1 MAAGG
6 GSAAPLRGAA
16 GARAAADRLVARLQ
30 RQLADADRRRL
41 EAEEAIDTLVGDA
54 EVGARI
60 RCLLPAL
67 AALVAGRAPTWLQ
80 KLRRNFALH
89 AAAPGA
95 RILVAKA
102 AELRA
107 AQQGPRLERAAV
119 ATGASDDVE
128 DGDTVESSWA
138 EVLAT
143 RGASGALETQD
154 PRAGGGLPFHARV
167 FHVAELEP
175 RLLAQADALAAERA
189 PRPGL
194 GGQGGTG
201 LQDLP
206 DAQGQLHG
214 ATPEGLVPGG
224 LGTFPICSDKE
235 AIPAGPGLAPGM
247 WHTSEPLAEAEAF
260 VQGWA
265 AGWRLAEG
273 ASESFGPERLEAAE
287 QDDEVADLAHH
298 SVEGASTC
306 VSEEFVT
313 ASGLADSFGAEAMGA
328 ADPEEGQDVAAHFSK
343 QAAAAHGPSA
353 DLAELFTC
361 FEEMLG
367 VGVSVSSASQADVQL
382 IRHPSKLSGTACETA
397 QLFDPIEEPES
408 GEAEPEGKQAEAVH
422 GAAVPKVRDLEC
434 ARLERAL
441 EAQVLLFE
449 SLESERASPRRLDP
463 QREAVR
469 AALAALEHARRQG
482 DS

>member
-16 GARAAADRLVARLQ
+16 GARVAADRLVAGLQ

-80 KLRRNFALH
+80 KLRRNVALH
-89 AAAPGA
+89 SAAPGA

-107 AQQGPRLERAAV
+107 AQQGPRLERAAA
-119 ATGASDDVE
+119 ATGASDGVE
-128 DGDTVESSWA
+128 DVDTDESGWA
-138 EVLAT
+138 EALAT
-143 RGASGALETQD
+143 RGAPGVLETQD
-154 PRAGGGLPFHARV
+154 PWAGGGLPFHARV
-167 FHVAELEP
+167 IHVAELEP

-194 GGQGGTG
+194 GGQGGTD

-206 DAQGQLHG
+206 DAQGHLHG

-260 VQGWA
+260 VQGLA

-273 ASESFGPERLEAAE
+273 APESLGPERLEATE
-287 QDDEVADLAHH
+287 QCD
-298 SVEGASTC
+298 
-306 VSEEFVT
+306 
-313 ASGLADSFGAEAMGA
+313 
-328 ADPEEGQDVAAHFSK
+328 AHFSK
-343 QAAAAHGPSA
+343 QAAAAHGPSV
-353 DLAELFTC
+353 DLAELFTS
-361 FEEMLG
+361 FEEMLE
-367 VGVSVSSASQADVQL
+367 VGASVSSASQADVQL
-382 IRHPSKLSGTACETA
+382 FRHPRKLSGTACEA
-397 QLFDPIEEPES
+397 VQLFDPIEEPVS

-422 GAAVPKVRDLEC
+422 DAAVPNVQDLEC

-449 SLESERASPRRLDP
+449 SPESERASPRRLDP

-469 AALAALEHARRQG
+469 AALAAPEHARRQG

>member
-54 EVGARI
+54 GVGARI

-80 KLRRNFALH
+80 KLRRNVALH

-107 AQQGPRLERAAV
+107 AQQGPRLERAAA
-119 ATGASDDVE
+119 ATGASDGVE
-128 DGDTVESSWA
+128 DVDADESGWA
-138 EVLAT
+138 EALAT

-154 PRAGGGLPFHARV
+154 PWAGGGLPFHVRV
-167 FHVAELEP
+167 IHVAELEP

-194 GGQGGTG
+194 GGQGGTD

-206 DAQGQLHG
+206 DAQGHLHG
-214 ATPEGLVPGG
+214 AAPEGLVPGG

-260 VQGWA
+260 VQGLA

-273 ASESFGPERLEAAE
+273 ASESLGPERLEATE
-287 QDDEVADLAHH
+287 QYD
-298 SVEGASTC
+298 
-306 VSEEFVT
+306 
-313 ASGLADSFGAEAMGA
+313 
-328 ADPEEGQDVAAHFSK
+328 AHFSK
-343 QAAAAHGPSA
+343 QAAAAHGPSV
-353 DLAELFTC
+353 DLEELFAC
-361 FEEMLG
+361 FEEMLE
-367 VGVSVSSASQADVQL
+367 VGASVSSASQADVQL
-382 IRHPSKLSGTACETA
+382 IRRPSKLLGTACEA
-397 QLFDPIEEPES
+397 VQLFDPIEEPES

-422 GAAVPKVRDLEC
+422 DAAVPKVQDLEC